1 MDGKIADD
9 SQGEG
14 ANERLCA
21 LNFTVGKISAVSE
34 FRTQIS
40 RSAGQC
46 LTDPQGLLNCLEK
59 HTYCPFDKFEKGH
72 GVKVYIVLSAGL
84 YESTKSYGCLSDV
97 GISCAVCVTL
107 PRLSSKLFIM

>member
-21 LNFTVGKISAVSE
+21 LNFTVGKIFDVSE

-46 LTDPQGLLNCLEK
+46 LTDSQGILNRLEK
-59 HTYCPFDKFEKGH
+59 TY
-72 GVKVYIVLSAGL
+72 I
-84 YESTKSYGCLSDV
+84 
-97 GISCAVCVTL
+97 L
-107 PRLSSKLFIM
+107 PL